1 MSKKKK
7 KKPKHLMGR
16 KEFLFD
22 FFSIVIVM
30 GIGIYFGFRSIYYYS
45 KQNVKIVED
54 SKTLNGVILQN
65 NQVITEGDGLY
76 KDTDG
81 YYFNGNV
88 TNNYVLLGNSLFR
101 IIRISKKNSIRIV
114 SEDYVASFPWGEEAT
129 YQNSNIRLWLEK
141 GENEHSG
148 IYYNMIPNI
157 ESNFVKTSFYEE
169 SLVDHKMESIG
180 EEYSDYVSLLTIRDY
195 ITAGGNNSFLNTGK
209 LFYLLGYSDT
219 QENLYVEEDGS
230 IQTCDSLTGLGIRPV
245 LTLKENTAYT
255 EGDGSLANPYRLAF
269 DKDNMSGKY
278 VKLGGDIWRVY
289 LSEGDT
295 LRLHLNGYIKVNGND
310 YFRNYSNTNSIFDPT
325 DKKNI
330 AYYLNNDFLNSLSY
344 GIMLL
349 DCPSYIGE
357 ISDDQGYS
365 FFNIY
370 NQVVV
375 TKVGLLNIFDP
386 IVNPDLG
393 NYFYV
398 NTTSPVGSMEYDR
411 FASGLLEESDVRD
424 EKPIVPVVS
433 IAKSAIINGQGT
445 ILDPYVVE

>member
-1 MSKKKK
+1 
-7 KKPKHLMGR
+7 
-16 KEFLFD
+16 
-22 FFSIVIVM
+22 
-30 GIGIYFGFRSIYYYS
+30 
-45 KQNVKIVED
+45 
-54 SKTLNGVILQN
+54 
-65 NQVITEGDGLY
+65 
-76 KDTDG
+76 
-81 YYFNGNV
+81 
-88 TNNYVLLGNSLFR
+88 
-101 IIRISKKNSIRIV
+101 
-114 SEDYVASFPWGEEAT
+114 
-129 YQNSNIRLWLEK
+129 
-141 GENEHSG
+141 
-148 IYYNMIPNI
+148 
-157 ESNFVKTSFYEE
+157 
-169 SLVDHKMESIG
+169 MESIG

-195 ITAGGNNSFLNTGK
+195 ITAGGNKSFLNTGK

-230 IQTCDSLTGLGIRPV
+230 IQICDSLTGLGIRPV

-278 VKLGGDIWRVY
+278 VKLGGDIWRIY

-310 YFRNYSNTNSIFDPT
+310 YIRNYSNTNSIFDPS

-330 AYYLNNDFLNSLSY
+330 AYYLNKDYLNSLSY

-424 EKPIVPVVS
+424 EKPIVPVIS